1 MYYLIPRTTTEK
13 PHKDIHLETLQID
26 KNRIVNNIQITHTRQ
41 EK

>member
-13 PHKDIHLETLQID
+13 PHKDIYLETLLID
-26 KNRIVNNIQITHTRQ
+26 RIINNIQITHTRQ